1 MIKMRVYAVCFLIFI
16 SSAITSAAPGPTEQ
30 IKITIDAVLGTLKDH
45 SLNKLE
51 KRERLLNLIKS
62 QFDFRTM
69 SQAALATYWRKA
81 SAEEQKRFTELFSEL
96 LEWTYIGRIEAYTN
110 EKVEYTGE
118 KLRKVRAKEIAVVA
132 TKIVTANAEIPI
144 IYELIKRE
152 DKWLVYNVLVEN
164 VNLVRN
170 YRDSY
175 RSIVKK
181 EGINGLLT
189 KMEQKVKELKSRS

>member
-1 MIKMRVYAVCFLIFI
+1 MIKKHVLAICFLIFI
-16 SSAITSAAPGPTEQ
+16 VSAMASAAPGPTEQ
-30 IKITIDAVLGTLKDH
+30 IKTTVDAVLQTLKDH
-45 SLNKLE
+45 SLNRQE

-62 QFDFRTM
+62 QFDFRAM
-69 SQAALATYWRKA
+69 SQAALATNWRKA
-81 SAEEQKRFTELFSEL
+81 SAEEQKRFTEMFSEL

-118 KLRKVRAKEIAVVA
+118 KIKKRRAVVG
-132 TKIVTANAEIPI
+132 TKIVTANTEIPI
-144 IYELIKRE
+144 IYKLINRE

-181 EGINGLLT
+181 EGINGLLI
-189 KMEQKVKELKSRS
+189 KMEQKIKELKSRG